1 MALDRRVSIEEAPQ
15 APMTTNLYIGNLS
28 YDATQES
35 LTELFEAEGYTVV
48 RVNVVKDRETGRSR
62 GFAFV
67 ELEGVDAR
75 TVIDALNGRMLQGR
89 ALKIDAARERA
100 GGGGGRRP
108 GGGGGGG
115 YGDRGGGGGGYGDRG
130 GGDRGG
136 GDRDR
141 GRGGRGGGGRRRND
155 YDDSY

>member
-1 MALDRRVSIEEAPQ
+1 
-15 APMTTNLYIGNLS
+15 MTTNLYIGNLS

-35 LTELFEAEGYTVV
+35 LTEVFEAEGYTVV

-67 ELEGVDAR
+67 ELDGVDAR

-100 GGGGGRRP
+100 GGGGGGRRP

-115 YGDRGGGGGGYGDRG
+115 YGDRGGGGGDRGGGYGDRG
-130 GGDRGG
+130 GGGGYGDRGG
-136 GDRDR
+136 GHGDRDR

>member
-1 MALDRRVSIEEAPQ
+1 
-15 APMTTNLYIGNLS
+15 MTTNLYIGNLS
-28 YDATQES
+28 YDASEES
-35 LTELFEAEGYTVV
+35 LAELFESEGYTVV

-75 TVIDALNGRMLQGR
+75 TVIDALNGRQLQGR
-89 ALKIDAARERA
+89 SLKIDAARERA
-100 GGGGGRRP
+100 GGGGGGRRP

-115 YGDRGGGGGGYGDRG
+115 GYGGGGDRGGYGDRG
-130 GGDRGG
+130 GGY

-141 GRGGRGGGGRRRND
+141 GGRGGRGGGGRRRND
-155 YDDSY
+155 YD